1 MDAPFLHVARN
12 VIKIIAKF
20 SCKENVKLVKYG
32 KIITEMKI
40 QNKTLFTIVLMK
52 HSYKIMFPQL
62 I

>member
-40 QNKTLFTIVLMK
+40 QNKTLFTIDETF
-52 HSYKIMFPQL
+52 I
-62 I
+62 